1 MDVYFR
7 LIKFETCIH
16 SLMVPVQNGVEVE
29 VVFVELVGEMKQE
42 RNLLIRWE
50 RVSLE
55 EMREGE
61 GN

>member
-16 SLMVPVQNGVEVE
+16 SPMVPVQNGVGVE